1 MIYLDYA
8 ATTPLSQHVKD
19 NIIQNLGTFGNPS
32 SLHKLGL
39 EAYSLIEKKARETV
53 AECIG
58 AEPEEIFLL
67 VVQVRVIPWAIKILT
82 DYFGEDY
89 QMASLKF
96 EHHSIINNPKVKS
109 DLDALPNNPYF
120 PITQMLVNNEI
131 GFITT
136 PVPNIRQLFVHL

>member
-32 SLHKLGL
+32 SPHKLGL
-39 EAYSLIEKKARETV
+39 EAYSLIEKARETV

-67 VVQVRVIPWAIKILT
+67 VVQVRVIRGRLKSLQIILAKIIKW
-82 DYFGEDY
+82 
-89 QMASLKF
+89 Q
-96 EHHSIINNPKVKS
+96 V
-109 DLDALPNNPYF
+109 
-120 PITQMLVNNEI
+120 
-131 GFITT
+131 
-136 PVPNIRQLFVHL
+136 